1 MKNKLEKNE
10 KIQKKSEKKKRNA
23 LWISVVIHSAFGCGE
38 TMISPH
44 PLVIQD
50 GMPARCRGLIKQMYL
65 IVL

>member
-1 MKNKLEKNE
+1 MKKYK
-10 KIQKKSEKKKRNA
+10 KKSEKKKRNA

-44 PLVIQD
+44 PLVIRD